1 MRTGEVVATMHIY
14 SSHLGTH
21 LRSFGCG
28 GVWQPRLADRGI
40 PVASSCR
47 NDRSMGWASAPWLWG
62 SCPLSFSSARSIV
75 TRAAADVVTANGSKR
90 LEHENAQA
98 NDNGASQV
106 HGRVSMARSQL
117 DGRLR
122 EHHHKK
128 PEGDRAG
135 VDDCFAELT
144 DKEINRRRKISKA
157 NKGKV
162 PWNKGKN
169 MTEEMKAKISQRTY
183 EAMQRPEVKA
193 RMKKANSQRA
203 PHSEEVRKRIRHVLK
218 QRADAAKAVIS
229 EQTDRIIAAMRDS
242 EHDYERKISDD
253 VDAKDIIGR
262 LAWRVLH
269 RDFELMYDKWENNT
283 EDFRTAVVLRFKELE
298 DRKVNKRRAR
308 TQKKNEDRERSQK
321 IKAAE
326 KARSKLAQAEEKLE
340 SVEHAI
346 EKLQA
351 LKLTLKDD
359 PESLSRVLEKENQT
373 TEILGRLREQV
384 KLLHQAMEPYEQQY
398 AQAATDGAA
407 IVQNKSN
414 SSVVYSTE
422 QKRASPV
429 PQGNPPLTQVPWGRH

>member
-1 MRTGEVVATMHIY
+1 MHIY
-14 SSHLGTH
+14 SSCASSH
-21 LRSFGCG
+21 LRSSGGG
-28 GVWQPRLADRGI
+28 GVWQPRLADRGV

-47 NDRSMGWASAPWLWG
+47 NDRSMGWTTVPKLG
-62 SCPLSFSSARSIV
+62 YMGRPSSSSSSSSSSTRSIISG
-75 TRAAADVVTANGSKR
+75 AAADVVTTDGSKR
-90 LEHENAQA
+90 IEHENPKA
-98 NDNGASQV
+98 NGNGTSQV
-106 HGRVSMARSQL
+106 HGQVNMGRSQL

-128 PEGDRAG
+128 PQTGRVGEE
-135 VDDCFAELT
+135 DCPVELT
-144 DKEINRRRKISKA
+144 DKEINRRRKISQA

-203 PHSEEVRKRIRHVLK
+203 PHSEEVRKRIRQVLK
-218 QRADAAKAVIS
+218 QRADAAKTVIS
-229 EQTDRIIAAMRDS
+229 EQTDRILAAMRDS

-253 VDAKDIIGR
+253 ADAKDVIGR

-283 EDFRTAVVLRFKELE
+283 DGFRTAVVLRFKELE
-298 DRKVNKRRAR
+298 DRKVKRRRAK
-308 TQKKNEDRERSQK
+308 TKKKNENRERNQT

-351 LKLTLKDD
+351 LKITLKDD
-359 PESLSRVLEKENQT
+359 PESLSRVLEKESQT

-384 KLLHQAMEPYEQQY
+384 KLLHQAMGPYDEQR
-398 AQAATDGAA
+398 AQAATDGANV
-407 IVQNKSN
+407 VQNKSN
-414 SSVVYSTE
+414 SSVVYSSE
-422 QKRASPV
+422 HKRSSSV
-429 PQGNPPLTQVPWGRH
+429 PQATTPLTQVPWGRH

>member
-1 MRTGEVVATMHIY
+1 MHIY
-14 SSHLGTH
+14 PSCASSHL
-21 LRSFGCG
+21 RSSGCG
-28 GVWQPRLADRGI
+28 GVWQPRLAERG
-40 PVASSCR
+40 VSVGSSCR
-47 NDRSMGWASAPWLWG
+47 NDRSMGWTSAPRLG
-62 SCPLSFSSARSIV
+62 HMGRPSTSSSSSTRSIV
-75 TRAAADVVTANGSKR
+75 TGAAADVVAANGSKR
-90 LEHENAQA
+90 VVEHENAKA
-98 NDNGASQV
+98 NGNGSSHGQV
-106 HGRVSMARSQL
+106 NMGRSQL

-128 PEGDRAG
+128 PQAGRVGEGDCA
-135 VDDCFAELT
+135 VELT
-144 DKEINRRRKISKA
+144 DKEINRRRKISQA

-203 PHSEEVRKRIRHVLK
+203 PHSEEVRKRIREVLK

-229 EQTDRIIAAMRDS
+229 EQTDRILAAMRDS
-242 EHDYERKISDD
+242 EHEYERKISVDD
-253 VDAKDIIGR
+253 DAKDVIGR
-262 LAWRVLH
+262 LAWRLLH
-269 RDFELMYDKWENNT
+269 RDFELMYEKWDNNT
-283 EDFRTAVVLRFKELE
+283 DGFRTAVVLRFKELE
-298 DRKVNKRRAR
+298 DRKVKRRRAK
-308 TQKKNEDRERSQK
+308 TKKKNEDRERNQT

-351 LKLTLKDD
+351 LKITLQDD

-384 KLLHQAMEPYEQQY
+384 KLLHQAMGPYEQQY
-398 AQAATDGAA
+398 AQAATDGPA

-414 SSVVYSTE
+414 SSVVYSSE
-422 QKRASPV
+422 HKRASSV
-429 PQGNPPLTQVPWGRH
+429 PQATPPLTQVPWGRH